1 MKTNNPNK
9 TSRKVFSACDKL
21 LKIIPWVL
29 LIIALLVLFC
39 IEEQNK
45 TWHDLAL
52 SYIAG
57 MIVYIFTVLLP
68 EMSNGIKLKRHVFGD
83 LANLYNVYKDLLW
96 TISNKADGN
105 DPYSLEQIQEG
116 LEQRFN
122 CWRHSKYICLS
133 VNTVDILKPKCK
145 AILDCTSTLITKHYA
160 LSTEELLVIHEITSV
175 WLLKEISELA
185 EGSDYRQLKEEINK
199 KAEYLVL
206 RYKDYEKIYFAVKNK
221 TRKSV
226 GWHPA

>member
-1 MKTNNPNK
+1 MKSKKTNK
-9 TSRKVFSACDKL
+9 TSQTIFSIGDKL

-29 LIIALLVLFC
+29 FGVALLVLFF
-39 IEEQNK
+39 IKEQNK
-45 TWHDLAL
+45 IWHDLAL

-68 EMSNGIKLKRHVFGD
+68 EMSNGIKLKRHVFED
-83 LANLYNVYKDLLW
+83 LANLYNAYKDLLW
-96 TISNKADGN
+96 TISNKANGK
-105 DPYSLEQIQEG
+105 DPFSLEQIQEG
-116 LEQRFN
+116 LELRFN
-122 CWRHSKYICLS
+122 CWRQSKYICLS
-133 VNTVDILKPKCK
+133 KNTVDILKPKCK
-145 AILDCTSTLITKHYA
+145 AVLDCTSILITKHYA
-160 LSTEELLVIHEITSV
+160 LSTEELLVIHEITNV

-206 RYKDYEKIYFAVKNK
+206 RYKDYEKVYLAVKNK